1 MSAERESEIAG
12 DDERERAKRGRYAL
26 KRALLALAVVAI
38 AVVAV
43 YWFALR
49 DSSTTTAAAESTRA
63 VAQIG
68 EGKRGVIVVGADGRL
83 LGSRSGKSK
92 KQQLPVLSAKEA
104 PKGKRVKGRV
114 REEVLILAAAPTSL
128 SHYIASADYN
138 KTGVDLE
145 TTSGIEI
152 RFGDSRQAEKKWR
165 ALAAVLADPS
175 VTALSYVDVHAPT
188 RPAVNGEEHE
198 LPPAS

>member
-1 MSAERESEIAG
+1 V
-12 DDERERAKRGRYAL
+12 DL
-26 KRALLALAVVAI
+26 VKRALLGLVVLAVA
-38 AVVAV
+38 AVAV

-68 EGKRGVIVVGADGRL
+68 EGKRVIVVGADGRL

-92 KQQLPVLSAKEA
+92 QQQLPVLSAKKA
-104 PKGKRVKGRV
+104 PKGERVKGRV
-114 REEVLILAAAPTSL
+114 REAVLILAAAPKPL
-128 SHYIASADYN
+128 HRYIATADYG
-138 KTGVDLE
+138 KTGVDVEL
-145 TTSGIEI
+145 TSGIEI
-152 RFGDSRQAEKKWR
+152 RFGDSRQVEKKWR
-165 ALAAVLADPS
+165 AAAAVLADPS

-188 RPAVNGEEHE
+188 RPATHGEEHE